1 MATTNKSNPEAFIEA
16 RMFLRQVSEMRRYLT
31 VQEMSTL
38 RGQALSGDLEGAYK
52 GLERLL
58 KRDRMMRGGRT
69 A

>member
-1 MATTNKSNPEAFIEA
+1 
-16 RMFLRQVSEMRRYLT
+16 MRRYLT